1 MQYLM
6 RNFVYKLS
14 GYLGEYMWTAPRQ
27 GGEWSAA
34 LGCSHQDR
42 DQDSAWRRDHWCSQ
56 TVIVIVTWA
65 RKYSQGYEMHRVC
78 FLMQVSLLDNTL
90 RLVLSL
96 TCLWGKIW
104 FCRLCFHWEWRRK
117 WALFSIFLISFSSN
131 KSFIYSNWQVLHN
144 VELIS
149 NCPCHSAPLPES
161 PSSAG
166 ILTQLTDTG
175 HLRPVAVIRG
185 LWRVTRYSGKPG
197 SEGTSLCVCIIMW
210 MPMSKVINV
219 NLTRASD
226 CPLCWIFFTWSTSVH
241 IWEVDS

>member
-1 MQYLM
+1 
-6 RNFVYKLS
+6 
-14 GYLGEYMWTAPRQ
+14 MWTAPRQ

-34 LGCSHQDR
+34 LGCSRQDR

-104 FCRLCFHWEWRRK
+104 FCRLCFHSQVTEK
-117 WALFSIFLISFSSN
+117 MSILFSIFLISFSSN
-131 KSFIYSNWQVLHN
+131 KSFIYSNWQVLQN

-166 ILTQLTDTG
+166 ILTQLTDAG

-185 LWRVTRYSGKPG
+185 LWRWQPDIPG
-197 SEGTSLCVCIIMW
+197 NQGQREQVCVC
-210 MPMSKVINV
+210 V
-219 NLTRASD
+219 L
-226 CPLCWIFFTWSTSVH
+226 
-241 IWEVDS
+241 